1 MFYKQ
6 LFALLVL
13 TLLLVAVPSLALA
26 FDVTVTGTQLRAEYK
41 EPSVNKDGSPLV
53 DLKETRVYFQIVGK
67 SPAVG
72 LTVPASSKTGGQRV
86 SGDVLVP
93 VLVDQEADVNLWAT
107 ALDLSGNESDPSN
120 MLQKRI
126 DRLAPGAPE

>member
-1 MFYKQ
+1 MFLKP
-6 LFALLVL
+6 LSALVIFAGLLVL
-13 TLLLVAVPSLALA
+13 APCFAFG

-41 EPSVNKDGSPLV
+41 EPAFNKDGSQLA
-53 DLKETRVYFQIVGK
+53 DLKETRVYYQIVGK

-72 LTVPASSKTGGQRV
+72 LTVPASSKTGGQHV

-93 VLVDQEADVNLWAT
+93 VLIDQEADVNLWAT

-120 MLQKRI
+120 ILQKRI

>member
-1 MFYKQ
+1 MFLKP
-6 LFALLVL
+6 LSVLVALVGLLVFVPG
-13 TLLLVAVPSLALA
+13 VALS

-72 LTVPASSKTGGQRV
+72 LTVPASSKIGGQPV

-107 ALDLSGNESDPSN
+107 ALDLSGNESGPSN
-120 MLQKRI
+120 VLQKRI
-126 DRLAPGAPE
+126 DRLAPDAPE